1 MARLRVVS
9 GPLAGQTIDVENEVV
24 IGREDTDLTIDD
36 VELSRRHAVVRRH
49 ASRLQVEDLGST
61 NGTYVDGIRIEEPT
75 ILGGGAEIQLG
86 TTKLVV
92 EGVLPAGAGAEGET
106 PQARAS
112 QATRASIEI
121 PPEMQKQPAAAGAA
135 AAATGGAAA
144 AAPPTAVA
152 PPKRSEPLAPF
163 NPPEKRQPQRGL
175 ASRSWL
181 PVALSYGSVIVT
193 AIALVLYFALR
204 SARGVWS
211 AVRGRADRSL
221 CRTARA
227 AAARTA
233 RAAAAVTRGRAD
245 AAGRTKLP
253 AGSEIRLATSAT
265 RSR

>member
-9 GPLAGQTIDVENEVV
+9 GPLAGQTIDVETEVV

-61 NGTYVDGIRIEEPT
+61 NGTYVDGTRIEEPT
-75 ILGGGAEIQLG
+75 ILGGGAEIQIG

-92 EGVLPAGAGAEGET
+92 EGVLPAGSTESAT
-106 PQARAS
+106 PESRAS
-112 QATRASIEI
+112 QATQASISI
-121 PPEMQKQPAAAGAA
+121 PPEMQKQPAAAGAT

-144 AAPPTAVA
+144 SAPATAVS

-163 NPPEKRQPQRGL
+163 NPPEKRSPQRGL

-181 PVALSYGSVIVT
+181 PVALSYGSVILT

-204 SARGVWS
+204 
-211 AVRGRADRSL
+211 
-221 CRTARA
+221 
-227 AAARTA
+227 
-233 RAAAAVTRGRAD
+233 
-245 AAGRTKLP
+245 
-253 AGSEIRLATSAT
+253 
-265 RSR
+265 